1 MRSEFPRL
9 AGQYTREAAE
19 AGEEDFKGSYPMKR
33 DDHDETLIE
42 AGRASLEQALASFRG
57 LTGDGERQR
66 LKQAAERVLAAMQE
80 DAAWQAEE
88 EPF

>member
-1 MRSEFPRL
+1 
-9 AGQYTREAAE
+9 
-19 AGEEDFKGSYPMKR
+19 MKR